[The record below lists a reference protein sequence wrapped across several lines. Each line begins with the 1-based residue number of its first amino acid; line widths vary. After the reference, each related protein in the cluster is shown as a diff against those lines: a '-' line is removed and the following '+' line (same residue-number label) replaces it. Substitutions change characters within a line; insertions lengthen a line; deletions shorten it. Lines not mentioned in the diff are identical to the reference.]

1 MNSEK
6 SNDFFANMNESGFF
20 FTSLGSGSSGN
31 AYFVE
36 SPDEALLIDQGF
48 SRKEL
53 LNRMNKCNC
62 RPEKLCGAL
71 LTHEHTDHAAGARV
85 FCDTFNLPLYTTPE
99 TAARL
104 ARTKNLP
111 KLVRTFE
118 PGAKFTAGSFEIT
131 SFALSHDV
139 DTVGFK
145 VGWQNLHLGIATD
158 SGCISESVKRH
169 LRNCHA
175 LVIESNYDR
184 EMLMNSDRRLEL
196 KRRILGIRG
205 HLDNLETA
213 ALLDEL
219 LGNKSNLLLL
229 AHVSRECNDY
239 DKLAGICAGKLR
251 QMKREDCRF
260 AVLRQDEPAGKFLIK
275 TPEMD

>member
-1 MNSEK
+1 MS
-6 SNDFFANMNESGFF
+6 DSGLF

-48 SRKEL
+48 SRREL
-53 LNRMNKCNC
+53 LNRMSKCNC
-62 RPEKLCGAL
+62 DPGKLCGAL
-71 LTHEHTDHAAGARV
+71 LTHEHSDHAAGARV
-85 FCDTFNLPLYTTPE
+85 FCDTFDLPLYTTPE

-118 PGAKFTAGSFEIT
+118 PGAVFNAGNFEVT

-145 VGWQNLHLGIATD
+145 LKWNGWQIGIATD
-158 SGCISESVKRH
+158 SGVISEGVKRH

-196 KRRILGIRG
+196 KRRILGFRG

-219 LGNKSNLLLL
+219 LGNESNLLLL

-260 AVLRQDEPAGKFLIK
+260 AVLRQDEPAGKFIIGK
-275 TPEMD
+275 PGTC

>member
-1 MNSEK
+1 MSG
-6 SNDFFANMNESGFF
+6 SGFF

-31 AYFVE
+31 SYFVE
-36 SPDEALLIDQGF
+36 SPDEALLVDQGF

-53 LNRMNKCNC
+53 LNRMNKCSC
-62 RPEKLCGAL
+62 DPRKLSGAL
-71 LTHEHTDHAAGARV
+71 LTHEHSDHAVGARV
-85 FCDTFNLPLYTTPE
+85 FCDTFNLPLYTTAE
-99 TAARL
+99 TAAKL
-104 ARTKNLP
+104 ARSKNLP

-118 PGAKFTAGSFEIT
+118 PGAKFEIGNFQVT

-145 VGWQNLHLGIATD
+145 LNWQSLQIGIATD

-169 LRNCHA
+169 LKNCHA

-196 KRRILGIRG
+196 KRRILGFRG
-205 HLDNLETA
+205 HLGNLDTA
-213 ALLDEL
+213 ELLEEL
-219 LGNKSNLLLL
+219 LGEDSNLLLL

-239 DKLAGICAGKLR
+239 DKLTGICREKLR
-251 QMKREDCRF
+251 QLNKEQCRF
-260 AVLRQDEPAGKFLIK
+260 AVLRQDEPAGKFAVL
-275 TPEMD
+275 PSANS